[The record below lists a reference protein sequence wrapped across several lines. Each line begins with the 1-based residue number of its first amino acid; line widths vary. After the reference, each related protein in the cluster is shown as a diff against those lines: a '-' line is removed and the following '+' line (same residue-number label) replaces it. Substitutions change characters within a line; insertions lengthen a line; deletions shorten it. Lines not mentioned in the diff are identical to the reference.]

1 MYAGEASANADE
13 REAFAKVLATYAD
26 ILVNDAF
33 NVTYKTLAS
42 TTNLAT
48 LMRHCASGELVAREL
63 YHFTS
68 LAAEPARPLM
78 VVVGGSR
85 IGEKLEVL
93 AALLP
98 KLAKV
103 IVCGQVAVPF
113 LQSLGAG
120 VGKSSVSEAF
130 IQMANEIT
138 RRAARLNIRIV
149 LPVDHVVST
158 TLSVDKCSLRETPS
172 ISIPP
177 DCFIVDAGPKSLKA
191 FMYELSGCRT
201 IFWTGPLGL
210 QGTQRTL
217 DFARAL
223 GQTNAIT
230 VVGGRNTVAEVR
242 LAGVGHMMTHLSAGG
257 IACLDMLRGNA
268 LPGID
273 AMTNATV
280 DLDVV
285 STANI
290 SALLRY
296 LPVFSRC
303 TLHNVSV
310 VARKAVRC
318 LHAKGEIIAHGGD
331 RHRAMW
337 LVTTGALVAYLPD
350 AAGQVDGQR
359 VIGVGHAY
367 GQYEF
372 VARSIGEE
380 SVMAQCDH
388 TETYQISSSAL
399 AEAMLESPTLCQQ
412 LLNSMTDPLIL
423 ISNREHDASSRLL
436 TVLSRDMQRMRKP
449 IPNAP
454 SDLTWFEDAMVGSVA
469 QGLASSVVGAL
480 FERRISVS
488 RHLRV
493 GLVNGVHE
501 AVRSILYHNV
511 IHIAPQDAAMPLV
524 AASLSGFFTVPFRF
538 IAARKTEAIRSPEA
552 IISDGL
558 RMAGVSWLPVFSQS
572 LFLGLRRKYERYAF
586 YYHGTPTPLSG
597 VGALLLACIVRAFAA
612 LCFFP
617 IASRISG
624 FGRLECAKRLRV
636 FILKQLFGL
645 LIQVAVVKILKQY
658 IQCPR
663 TRACTMK

>member
-1 MYAGEASANADE
+1 
-13 REAFAKVLATYAD
+13 
-26 ILVNDAF
+26 
-33 NVTYKTLAS
+33 
-42 TTNLAT
+42 
-48 LMRHCASGELVAREL
+48 
-63 YHFTS
+63 
-68 LAAEPARPLM
+68 
-78 VVVGGSR
+78 
-85 IGEKLEVL
+85 
-93 AALLP
+93 
-98 KLAKV
+98 
-103 IVCGQVAVPF
+103 
-113 LQSLGAG
+113 
-120 VGKSSVSEAF
+120 
-130 IQMANEIT
+130 
-138 RRAARLNIRIV
+138 
-149 LPVDHVVST
+149 
-158 TLSVDKCSLRETPS
+158 
-172 ISIPP
+172 
-177 DCFIVDAGPKSLKA
+177 
-191 FMYELSGCRT
+191 
-201 IFWTGPLGL
+201 
-210 QGTQRTL
+210 
-217 DFARAL
+217 
-223 GQTNAIT
+223 
-230 VVGGRNTVAEVR
+230 
-242 LAGVGHMMTHLSAGG
+242 
-257 IACLDMLRGNA
+257 
-268 LPGID
+268 
-273 AMTNATV
+273 
-280 DLDVV
+280 
-285 STANI
+285 
-290 SALLRY
+290 
-296 LPVFSRC
+296 
-303 TLHNVSV
+303 
-310 VARKAVRC
+310 
-318 LHAKGEIIAHGGD
+318 
-331 RHRAMW
+331 
-337 LVTTGALVAYLPD
+337 
-350 AAGQVDGQR
+350 
-359 VIGVGHAY
+359 
-367 GQYEF
+367 
-372 VARSIGEE
+372 
-380 SVMAQCDH
+380 MAQCDH